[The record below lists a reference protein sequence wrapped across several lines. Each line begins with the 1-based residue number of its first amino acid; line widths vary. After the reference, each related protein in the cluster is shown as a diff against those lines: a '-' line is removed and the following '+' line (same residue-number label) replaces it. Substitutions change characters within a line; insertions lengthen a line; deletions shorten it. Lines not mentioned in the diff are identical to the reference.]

1 MNNLKKVGLSALA
14 GSLVAFSANAVE
26 VTVSGKTEITYAGT
40 TDGTNGNKFGSG
52 NALTFSG
59 SGDMN
64 GMTATYTAVIGDG
77 GQANSNTSE
86 TFASSSL

>member
-26 VTVSGKTEITYAGT
+26 VTVTGKTEVTYSGT
-40 TDGTNGNKFGSG
+40 TDGVNGNKFGGG
-52 NALTFSG
+52 NAITFSG

-64 GMTATYTAVIGDG
+64 GYDCYLH
-77 GQANSNTSE
+77 SCYRWWRTSK
-86 TFASSSL
+86 LK